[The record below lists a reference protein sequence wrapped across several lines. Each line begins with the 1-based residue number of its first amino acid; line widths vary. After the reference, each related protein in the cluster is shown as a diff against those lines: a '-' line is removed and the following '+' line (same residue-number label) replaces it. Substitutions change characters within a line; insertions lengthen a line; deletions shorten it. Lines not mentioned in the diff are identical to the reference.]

1 MPNDECRLTY
11 SEGNKI
17 KKDAAKPYT
26 KAALALL
33 LMGIIGGA
41 LFLGYAE
48 LDDRYHI
55 SDHDELDDLLDGGT
69 ISPELHEYLLHM
81 EKDNKVLGE
90 ANIMVC
96 IIIAAW
102 IMMMVGGIEA
112 EKALAE
118 ANRRKGDADE

>member
-17 KKDAAKPYT
+17 KKDAAKPYA

-33 LMGIIGGA
+33 LMGIIGGT

-81 EKDNKVLGE
+81 VKDDKVLGG
-90 ANIMVC
+90 ANIM
-96 IIIAAW
+96 ISLIIAAW
-102 IMMMVGGIEA
+102 VMAMVGGIEA

-118 ANRRKGDADE
+118 ANRKKGDADE

>member
-1 MPNDECRLTY
+1 MPNDGCRLTY
-11 SEGNKI
+11 SEGSEI
-17 KKDAAKPYT
+17 KKDAVKPYA

-41 LFLGYAE
+41 LLLGYAE

-81 EKDNKVLGE
+81 VNDDRSMGG
-90 ANIMVC
+90 ANIM
-96 IIIAAW
+96 ISLIIAAW
-102 IMMMVGGIEA
+102 VMMIVGGIEA